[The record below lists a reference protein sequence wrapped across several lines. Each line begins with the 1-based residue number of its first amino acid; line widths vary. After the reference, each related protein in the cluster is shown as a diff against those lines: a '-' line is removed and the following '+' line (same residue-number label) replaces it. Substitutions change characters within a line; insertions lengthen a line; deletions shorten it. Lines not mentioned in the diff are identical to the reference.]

1 MGHPHGHW
9 PAPQTGP
16 QPGRSTSNALVGASR
31 EKIVNGT
38 LLSPFVPL
46 TIFLALYTSGDI
58 SARQASHLAN
68 VYEIQV
74 AWDGMLER

>member
-1 MGHPHGHW
+1 MDIGPHPRRD
-9 PAPQTGP
+9 
-16 QPGRSTSNALVGASR
+16 RSLAVAQAM
-31 EKIVNGT
+31 
-38 LLSPFVPL
+38 LLSGFPAGELSTERTATRAFVPL
-46 TIFLALYTSGDI
+46 TIFLALYTSRDI